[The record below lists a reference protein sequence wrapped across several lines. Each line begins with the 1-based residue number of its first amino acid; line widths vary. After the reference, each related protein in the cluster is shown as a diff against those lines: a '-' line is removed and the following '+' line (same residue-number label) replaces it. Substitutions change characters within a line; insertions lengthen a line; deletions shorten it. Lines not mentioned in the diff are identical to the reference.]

1 MRRREMCLH
10 PLLAVERHSFAFV
23 RVQAEGLNVESE
35 PLEGPDDMDDDWV
48 VFTIRRMN
56 EATLARTA
64 VEATEGS

>member
-1 MRRREMCLH
+1 M
-10 PLLAVERHSFAFV
+10 